1 MLAGV
6 YAGLVLLATQ
16 VFRVHTPV
24 AVAAATLAAAGR
36 RACHRAASDLVS
48 GEIWIRE
55 RLPVW

>member
-24 AVAAATLAAAGR
+24 AVAAATLAAPPGLPSR
-36 RACHRAASDLVS
+36 SIGS
-48 GEIWIRE
+48 GEWGNLGIRD